1 MAGHLE
7 LTNNT
12 PLDEAGLKNIGL
24 LKVQEAVP
32 PHAYRLELPASMKI
46 HPVLHVNLLGPA
58 ENDFC
63 LANFPS
69 LF

>member
-1 MAGHLE
+1 M
-7 LTNNT
+7 
-12 PLDEAGLKNIGL
+12 GL
-24 LKVQEAVP
+24 LKVQEAVST
-32 PHAYRLELPASMKI
+32 HAYRLELPASMKI

-63 LANFPS
+63 VAKFPS